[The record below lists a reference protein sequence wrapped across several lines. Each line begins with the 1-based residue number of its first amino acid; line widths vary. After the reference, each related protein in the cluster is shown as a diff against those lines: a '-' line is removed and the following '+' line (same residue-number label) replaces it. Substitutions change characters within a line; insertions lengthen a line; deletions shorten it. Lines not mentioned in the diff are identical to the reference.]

1 MDKRRRRAEMASK
14 IDEMLVSTVNPI
26 IGGSPRDLIFYYVFY
41 TKSRK
46 YTLWVK
52 TMQFTL
58 RILNYVFYTLR
69 TRVLFP
75 GQLEQRIL
83 H

>member
-1 MDKRRRRAEMASK
+1 
-14 IDEMLVSTVNPI
+14 
-26 IGGSPRDLIFYYVFY
+26 
-41 TKSRK
+41 
-46 YTLWVK
+46 
-52 TMQFTL
+52 MQFTL